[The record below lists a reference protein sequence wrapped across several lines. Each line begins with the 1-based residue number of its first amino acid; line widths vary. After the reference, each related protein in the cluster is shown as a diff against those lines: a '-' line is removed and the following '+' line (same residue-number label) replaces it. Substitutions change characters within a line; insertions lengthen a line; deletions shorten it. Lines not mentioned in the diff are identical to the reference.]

1 MLFLF
6 CVVFL
11 FKSFADEFHELLF
24 AIRKCVAVFEPENI
38 RYARL
43 KLAQNERVVEL
54 FYAYSAI
61 LYEYIHVI
69 QKQCG
74 DSRLVPLIEYV
85 ADAVEKIAEEQ
96 QIKNIK
102 TVTLEIGEVS
112 GIVPEYLVDC
122 WNYFRKRYPA
132 LENAEL
138 DYEILEAATYC
149 EDCGKQYLTVQYGRI
164 CPHCQ
169 SERTYLIRGREC
181 NIKEVAVIGE

>member
-1 MLFLF
+1 M
-6 CVVFL
+6 
-11 FKSFADEFHELLF
+11 HELG
-24 AIRKCVAVFEPENI
+24 IVT
-38 RYARL
+38 
-43 KLAQNERVVEL
+43 
-54 FYAYSAI
+54 
-61 LYEYIHVI
+61 
-69 QKQCG
+69 
-74 DSRLVPLIEYV
+74 YV

-149 EDCGKQYLTVQYGRI
+149 EDCGKQYPTVQYGRI

-181 NIKEVAVIGE
+181 NIKELAVIEE